1 MISPIR
7 LIDTHCHLYDESLHP
22 QLPEV
27 LSRSRSAGVRKIL
40 MPNIDRHSIDAMLE
54 LERDHPGYCLPMMGL
69 HPCYVKEDWQE
80 QLEMVRDWLAVH
92 RFAGVG
98 EIGLD
103 FHWDLTF
110 KEQQEKVFVT
120 QLEWALQYD
129 LPVSIHSRKATR
141 SCIDWVRTVGKGRI
155 RGVFHCFGGGVEEA
169 EQIME
174 LGMYLGIGGVV
185 TYKKSGL
192 DEVLKEIGLTRI
204 VLETDAPYLAPV
216 PFRGK
221 QNEPAYLAP
230 IASKIA
236 DILQV
241 SVEEVGMITSRNAE
255 DLFG

>member
-1 MISPIR
+1 MISPNR
-7 LIDTHCHLYDESLHP
+7 FIDTHCHLYDEVFHP
-22 QLPEV
+22 HMPEI
-27 LSRSRSAGVRKIL
+27 LSRSRSAGVRRIL
-40 MPNIDRHSIDAMLE
+40 MPNIDRYSIDHMLE
-54 LERDHPGYCLPMMGL
+54 LERDHPDYCLPMMGL

-80 QLEMVRDWLAVH
+80 QLEIVRDWLAVR
-92 RFAGVG
+92 RFAGIG

-103 FHWDLTF
+103 FHWDLAF
-110 KEQQEKVFVT
+110 QEQQEKVFVT
-120 QLEWALQYD
+120 QLEWAIRYD
-129 LPVSIHSRKATR
+129 LPVSIHSRKAAR

-174 LGMYLGIGGVV
+174 LGMFLGIGGVV

-192 DEVLKEIGLTRI
+192 DDVLKEIGLLRI
-204 VLETDAPYLAPV
+204 VLETDAPYLAPA

-221 QNEPAYLAP
+221 QNEPAYLAH